1 MKTKYRSKEY
11 TFGQLKNDII
21 MPDFQRSLVWSK
33 EQKKE
38 FIQNAIEGNPFGVL
52 LLYDDLKTG
61 KLTVIDGLQ
70 RFTTLRKYDE
80 NPFLFFDITA
90 DAYPEIKNVFKII
103 KEVYDG
109 DSEDNI
115 MENILGAIKKIVS
128 SHKNIRDSKFP
139 DIVTEEIIKVYAS
152 LKGTKYDNMIYR
164 QMVGLWDSIKK
175 YIEIDSLLVPAI
187 TFHGNES
194 DLPLI
199 FESLNRGGT
208 KLSKYE
214 VYASSWKN
222 TVLIGVEK
230 DITKRVEK
238 RYKSIMEQTEL
249 EIEGYN
255 EGSIIAEGKVSLYEY
270 AFALGKIIKDEN
282 KILTAVKTSK
292 ADDAVESLGFSTLN
306 TFIGMHMK
314 EMPKLNKKIHG
325 GISPSHLTRFKKVIL
340 TVYQEVEEILAP
352 YVRKFNKFIE
362 AQVLSV
368 VYTWFKLN
376 YDFDADT
383 LVATRK
389 VADEKML
396 NRFKKHMPYR
406 FLNDIL
412 RSTWSGHGDN
422 TLFDIM
428 TSSLE
433 NNRYLLPIE
442 QELWKNHLDEWMD
455 QQMKSPLKSFTAD
468 IKLFYA
474 YILHTLGKSPLED
487 YSIQHVIPKKTVLD
501 IPAMVPISPLGNY
514 YLLPVQFKEYKN
526 SILYEKLGEH
536 RIDFVYPSK
545 DSLMFAIEKNINEN
559 TYLDF
564 ILKRNNNLIE
574 IFLDSLP
581 IY

>member
-1 MKTKYRSKEY
+1 
-11 TFGQLKNDII
+11 

-255 EGSIIAEGKVSLYEY
+255 EGSIIADGKVSLYEY

-306 TFIGMHMK
+306 TFVGMHMK
-314 EMPKLNKKIHG
+314 DMPKLNKKIHG
-325 GISPSHLTRFKKVIL
+325 GILPTNLTKFKRVIL
-340 TVYQEVEEILAP
+340 LVYREVEEILAP
-352 YVRKFNKFIE
+352 YVGNFNKFIE
-362 AQVLSV
+362 AQILSV

-376 YDFDADT
+376 YDFDVET
-383 LVATRK
+383 LTATRK
-389 VADEKML
+389 VVDDRL
-396 NRFKKHMPYR
+396 IHRFKKYMPYR
-406 FLNDIL
+406 FINDIL
-412 RSTWSGHGDN
+412 RSVWSGHGDN
-422 TLFDIM
+422 TLFEIM
-428 TSSLE
+428 NSNLE

-442 QELWKNHLDEWMD
+442 KEIWKNHLDEWID

-474 YILHTLGKSPLED
+474 YILHAFGKSPLD
-487 YSIQHVIPKKTVLD
+487 KYLIQHVIPKKTVLE

-514 YLLPVQFKEYKN
+514 YLLPVEYKEYKN
-526 SILYEKLGEH
+526 TILFENLGSH
-536 RIDFVYPSK
+536 RINFEYPSQQ
-545 DSLMFAIEKNINEN
+545 DLNFVLEDNVNEN
-559 TYLDF
+559 NYDEF
-564 ILKRNNNLIE
+564 IKNRNQRLMD
-574 IFLDSLP
+574 IFLESLP
-581 IY
+581 MF